1 MAVDYSAL
9 VKRTVLALAASLLL
23 ASCSKVTQEN
33 FARVE
38 EGMSEAQVIAILG
51 APAESNSVTVLGVS
65 GTASRWSGGD
75 AVITVRFVNGKV
87 ALKSFDKPAGKPK

>member
-1 MAVDYSAL
+1 MANYSVA
-9 VKRTVLALAASLLL
+9 VKRTVIALAAALLL

-33 FARVE
+33 FARIE

-51 APAESNSVTVLGVS
+51 SPTESNSVTVLGVS

-75 AVITVRFVNGKV
+75 TVITVRFVNGKV
-87 ALKSFDKPAGKPK
+87 ALKSFDKPAGKQK